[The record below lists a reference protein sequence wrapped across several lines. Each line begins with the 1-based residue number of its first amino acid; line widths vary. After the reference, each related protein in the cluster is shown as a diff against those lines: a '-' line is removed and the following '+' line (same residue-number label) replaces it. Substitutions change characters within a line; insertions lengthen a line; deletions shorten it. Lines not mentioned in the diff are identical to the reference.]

1 MMFEYAFLFCL
12 DMEEELGRGR
22 HGRESRAHG
31 SARREVPPAPKR
43 GRRKKGQPLFVGTD
57 DAEAG
62 GSRSRTP
69 RAQVQA
75 PVVDQDHDAG
85 QYLNEDANW
94 AEQEQPHEAEP
105 EPQHQQPP
113 EPEPEAEDVYAGGP
127 TDLSLLSLYHKHR
140 ADSIWHAPDGS
151 PV

>member
-1 MMFEYAFLFCL
+1 MFEYAFLFCL
-12 DMEEELGRGR
+12 DMEEDLGRGR

-43 GRRKKGQPLFVGTD
+43 GRRKKGQPLFVGID

-85 QYLNEDANW
+85 EYLNEDANW